1 MTILWVTLTFSA
13 GLPILYLIA
22 FLGFVMMYW
31 ADKYLVLHYFRKTN
45 VTTPQLSKVVVD
57 SMKWAVLM
65 HCLFGLAI
73 YSGGYFL
80 ATDPQLLYIGH
91 NSQYLN
97 K

>member
-1 MTILWVTLTFSA
+1 MYLVAFMGFIL
-13 GLPILYLIA
+13 
-22 FLGFVMMYW
+22 MYW
-31 ADKYLVLHYFRKTN
+31 TDKCLILRYFRKTN
-45 VTTPQLSKVVVD
+45 VITPQLSKVVVD

-73 YSGGYFL
+73 YSYGYFL
-80 ATDPQLLYIGH
+80 ATDPQLLYFGH